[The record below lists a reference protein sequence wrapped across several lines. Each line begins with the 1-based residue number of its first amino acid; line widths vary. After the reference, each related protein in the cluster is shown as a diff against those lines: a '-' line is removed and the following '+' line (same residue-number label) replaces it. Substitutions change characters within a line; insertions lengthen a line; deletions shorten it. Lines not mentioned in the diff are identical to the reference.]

1 MRSRIA
7 ASRCDPNPDSY
18 FHRGSARYRRG
29 EIDAGIE
36 DFCETISLEAAAGT
50 AEKYTSRTPQAFAER
65 GRAFADKGEPERAI
79 ADYDAAIQRRFTK
92 AWRPYIE
99 RGLARKR
106 QGDHRGAL
114 ADFRHIARGLSA
126 TEGNGGG
133 AVRARQ
139 LSPGAGRCGACGL
152 RLQGCG
158 QPRRRSSRGAS
169 RPGVGAVVA
178 ADVAAVL
185 DSTALHPDTPHR
197 GPAPRSETIS
207 EIAGRIAGRAA
218 DQVRR
223 PRCFTHHCRK
233 TANPARRFR
242 SARP

>member
-92 AWRPYIE
+92 AGRPYIE

-114 ADFRHIARGLSA
+114 ADFDISLEGYLPPKETAAALFERGNCHQALGDVERAACDFRDAVSLDGAHHEARRAL
-126 TEGNGGG
+126 EL
-133 AVRARQ
+133 VRSLPQTLPQSWTAQ
-139 LSPGAGRCGACGL
+139 LFILTR
-152 RLQGCG
+152 
-158 QPRRRSSRGAS
+158 
-169 RPGVGAVVA
+169 
-178 ADVAAVL
+178 
-185 DSTALHPDTPHR
+185 
-197 GPAPRSETIS
+197 
-207 EIAGRIAGRAA
+207 RIA
-218 DQVRR
+218 
-223 PRCFTHHCRK
+223 
-233 TANPARRFR
+233 ARLLGAKPFQK
-242 SARP
+242 